1 MEFQDNLFDNRKKTR
16 AVYIEYYGS
25 NDEECIQIVNE
36 MNEKSKSP
44 KTADPNKLW
53 LSLKLKYRDGDEFV
67 DGNMLIWDVWKKDGG
82 FVLYCGETKESVEVP
97 KPKELGG

>member
-1 MEFQDNLFDNRKKTR
+1 MELRDNLFDNGDMPLIVEWHGFT
-16 AVYIEYYGS
+16 
-25 NDEECIQIVNE
+25 DEDCRV
-36 MNEKSKSP
+36 MNENNKSP

-53 LSLKLKYRDGDEFV
+53 LSLKLKYRDGDEFI
-67 DGNMLIWDVWKKDGG
+67 DGNMLIWDVWRKDTG